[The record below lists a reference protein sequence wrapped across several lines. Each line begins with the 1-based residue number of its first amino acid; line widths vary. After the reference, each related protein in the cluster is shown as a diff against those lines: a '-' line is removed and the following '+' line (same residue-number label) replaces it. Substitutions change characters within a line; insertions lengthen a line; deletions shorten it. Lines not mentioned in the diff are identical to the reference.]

1 MFGFYSFC
9 AAKLTNYLV
18 DIIIVLVLIGFALVC
33 SKKGFIECFFN
44 FVSTVAAVLVAVLLA
59 KAVIS
64 LTGGLF
70 GLQDTMMDS
79 FEKAFLKIEGFDLD
93 ISTNGLQAALAEKN
107 IPDFL
112 AKMVVDTFGN
122 KEIAEGTTLAMAV
135 GGTLAKYAITFITW
149 IVLFLITRLI
159 LRILKSIL
167 TKLAEKITLIG
178 AVNTLLGCVVGLI
191 EGLLLIYAVLAVLAL
206 IPSDSITVYLNNSF
220 FVGWLYNHN
229 LINLLL
235 GWIVK

>member
-1 MFGFYSFC
+1 MFDFYNLC
-9 AAKLTNYLV
+9 VAKFTNYLV
-18 DIIIVLVLIGFALVC
+18 DIIIVLVLVGFAFAC
-33 SKKGFIECFFN
+33 AKKGFIECFFN
-44 FVSTVAAVLVAVLLA
+44 FVSTLVSVLVAILLA

-70 GLQDTMMDS
+70 GLQDSMMNS

-93 ISTNGLQAALAEKN
+93 ISVSGLQNALAEKN

-122 KEIAEGTTLAMAV
+122 KEIVAGTTLAMVV

-149 IVLFLITRLI
+149 IILFLIARLI
-159 LRILKSIL
+159 MMILKSIL

-206 IPSDSITVYLNNSF
+206 IPSDAITVYLNGSF
-220 FVGWLYNHN
+220 FVGWLYNNN